1 MTIAVESLRS
11 SSGKLSLEDYLAYDD
26 GTDRRYE
33 LLDGVVVEMGAETRL
48 NEKIAL
54 WLLKQFLQIVE
65 VDLIARG
72 TQIQVRSEWAK
83 TRNPDLMILT
93 EALDAALLES
103 GQSLITLDMPPP
115 LLVVEVVSPG
125 DVGTQN
131 YDRDY
136 LEKPREY
143 ADRSIPEY
151 WIIDPS
157 RQVVLVLRLNG
168 QDYERSVFRG
178 SETVISTVL
187 PKLDLNAAQC
197 LGIALSKS

>member
-1 MTIAVESLRS
+1 MTIAIESVRS
-11 SSGKLSLEDYLAYDD
+11 TSGKLSLEDYLAYED

-33 LLDGVVVEMGAETRL
+33 LLDGVLVEMGAESRL

-54 WLLKQFLQIVE
+54 WLLKQFLQVVE

-72 TQIQVRSEWAK
+72 TQIQVRSEWVK

-93 EALDAALLES
+93 DALDAALLNS

-125 DVGTQN
+125 EVGTPN

-136 LEKPREY
+136 QEKPREY
-143 ADRSIPEY
+143 ADRCIPEY

-157 RQVVLVLRLNG
+157 RQVVLVLTLKG

-178 SETVISTVL
+178 LEIVRSTVFPEL
-187 PKLDLNAAQC
+187 SLTAAQC
-197 LGIALSKS
+197 LGINPLA